1 MRKRSAV
8 QAEFGLRNFAIQIA
22 GSCSWK
28 RLERNGTK
36 WVNSKGRRAYRVVEG
51 SIRSSC
57 ACPLA
62 NWESVM
68 RGGNTNLQSGQANDA
83 NKNTGI
89 NSQSSC
95 PDVSQD
101 RYLPTHSLGFGGNL
115 FWVSVPDGLMMRV
128 VARGVWTGYF
138 LYMGGDLLVVHGF
151 TVRCHRAHHP
161 NST

>member
-8 QAEFGLRNFAIQIA
+8 QAEFGLRNFAIKIA

-36 WVNSKGRRAYRVVEG
+36 LVKSKGRRAYRVVEG

-101 RYLPTHSLGFGGNL
+101 REPSGLPRVGPRVGPDVVPPSSFMPAGALDALLQGGF
-115 FWVSVPDGLMMRV
+115 
-128 VARGVWTGYF
+128 RG
-138 LYMGGDLLVVHGF
+138 
-151 TVRCHRAHHP
+151 RADRI
-161 NST
+161 